1 MKVPRVSFILIRS
14 VVLLQISRG
23 KRGSRSLIT
32 DCQVVDS
39 SNTHTCSGNNSPVGS
54 GRFGSSH
61 SGMLSG
67 NEQGPEK
74 FRVESRTG
82 ARNNMFHDGT
92 MEKSSGCCGGNCCKT
107 YLSRGGDFYC
117 RLAIQTDEW
126 SRKLFPLAF
135 GMFNFFYWSYYTVWS
150 REEVDE

>member
-1 MKVPRVSFILIRS
+1 M
-14 VVLLQISRG
+14 LLLYQISRG

-39 SNTHTCSGNNSPVGS
+39 NTHTCSGNNSPIGS

-67 NEQGPEK
+67 NIENRP
-74 FRVESRTG
+74 G
-82 ARNNMFHDGT
+82 ARNNIFQNEYTDET
-92 MEKSSGCCGGNCCKT
+92 MEKPSGCCGGRCCK
-107 YLSRGGDFYC
+107 RGGDFYC

-150 REEVDE
+150 REESEDPHSM